1 MAIANTFITLILLSL
16 FVAVYPSL
24 PTLKDFESECW
35 EFESLRPHQ
44 LYQSCNSASN
54 FLIAFV
60 AVPEFFVL
68 QSYPSAEGL
77 ALEIGITHRYIM
89 SGMLFIVVCF
99 AFQSRNVEKVDNQK
113 AILLGAAIGFS
124 AMCAVIIS
132 MPVFRGIPLSIPPM
146 IATGTIAA
154 LSFWSRSKLS

>member
-1 MAIANTFITLILLSL
+1 MPYKILMSLLAAVPLI
-16 FVAVYPSL
+16 
-24 PTLKDFESECW
+24 
-35 EFESLRPHQ
+35 
-44 LYQSCNSASN
+44 
-54 FLIAFV
+54 FLIAFL
-60 AVPEFFVL
+60 AVPEFFIL

-77 ALEIGITHRYIM
+77 GLEIGITQRYIM
-89 SGMLFIVVCF
+89 AGMLFMVVCF
-99 AFQSRNVEKVDNQK
+99 AFQSRGVEGVDNQK

-124 AMCAVIIS
+124 VMCAVIIS

>member
-1 MAIANTFITLILLSL
+1 MPYKIMMSIVAAVPLI
-16 FVAVYPSL
+16 
-24 PTLKDFESECW
+24 
-35 EFESLRPHQ
+35 
-44 LYQSCNSASN
+44 

-60 AVPEFFVL
+60 AVPGFFVL

-77 ALEIGITHRYIM
+77 GLEIGITHRYIM
-89 SGMLFIVVCF
+89 AGMLFIVVCF
-99 AFQSRNVEKVDNQK
+99 AFQSRIVETVDNQK

-132 MPVFRGIPLSIPPM
+132 MAVFRGLPLSVPPM

-154 LSFWSRSKLS
+154 LSFWSRWKLD

>member
-1 MAIANTFITLILLSL
+1 MPYKIMMSINATVPLI
-16 FVAVYPSL
+16 
-24 PTLKDFESECW
+24 
-35 EFESLRPHQ
+35 
-44 LYQSCNSASN
+44 
-54 FLIAFV
+54 FLIAFI

-89 SGMLFIVVCF
+89 AGMLFMVVCI
-99 AFQSRNVEKVDNQK
+99 AFLSRNVEKVDNQK
-113 AILLGAAIGFS
+113 EILLGAAIGLS
-124 AMCAVIIS
+124 VMCAVIIS
-132 MPVFRGIPLSIPPM
+132 MPIFRGIPLSIPPM

>member
-1 MAIANTFITLILLSL
+1 MPYKKMLSIAATVPLI
-16 FVAVYPSL
+16 
-24 PTLKDFESECW
+24 
-35 EFESLRPHQ
+35 
-44 LYQSCNSASN
+44 

-89 SGMLFIVVCF
+89 SGMLFMVVCF
-99 AFQSRNVEKVDNQK
+99 SFLSRNVEKVDNQK
-113 AILLGAAIGFS
+113 EILLGAAIGFS
-124 AMCAVIIS
+124 VMCAVIIS

>member
-1 MAIANTFITLILLSL
+1 MPYKIMMSIVATVPLI
-16 FVAVYPSL
+16 
-24 PTLKDFESECW
+24 
-35 EFESLRPHQ
+35 
-44 LYQSCNSASN
+44 

-89 SGMLFIVVCF
+89 SGMLFMVACF
-99 AFQSRNVEKVDNQK
+99 AFLSRNVEKVDNQK
-113 AILLGAAIGFS
+113 EILLGAAIGFS
-124 AMCAVIIS
+124 VMCAVIIS
-132 MPVFRGIPLSIPPM
+132 MPVLRGIPLSIPPM

>member
-1 MAIANTFITLILLSL
+1 MPYKIMMSIVATVPLI
-16 FVAVYPSL
+16 
-24 PTLKDFESECW
+24 
-35 EFESLRPHQ
+35 
-44 LYQSCNSASN
+44 
-54 FLIAFV
+54 FLVAFV

-89 SGMLFIVVCF
+89 SGMLFMVVCF

-124 AMCAVIIS
+124 VMCAVIIS
-132 MPVFRGIPLSIPPM
+132 MPVFRGIPLSVPPM

-154 LSFWSRSKLS
+154 LSFWSRSRLS